1 MLSFFHYLCKVPT
14 RIIADFLLDKDN
26 VIAIWS
32 YTLND
37 IDYRGSTNFDY
48 YTKGRLNC
56 TLNQEKLEISK
67 IKEKNA
73 F

>member
-32 YTLND
+32 YTLNN

-48 YTKGRLNC
+48 YTKGRFELY
-56 TLNQEKLEISK
+56 TQPRKVRD
-67 IKEKNA
+67 
-73 F
+73 